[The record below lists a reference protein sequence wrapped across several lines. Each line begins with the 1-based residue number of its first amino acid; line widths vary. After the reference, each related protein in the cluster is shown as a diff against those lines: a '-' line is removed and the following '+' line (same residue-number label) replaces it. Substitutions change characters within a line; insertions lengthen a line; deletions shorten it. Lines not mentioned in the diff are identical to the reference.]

1 MPPLRN
7 IHTHP
12 TSLTA
17 ICPVINLTDTLCN
30 IDCLIALH
38 RIAACLFL
46 HVCAC
51 VCVSASVFAL
61 LSTCLSF
68 CSPVHLLVSASL
80 ALMLM
85 NVSVPDAWH
94 CVRARC
100 SDVIW
105 CRDEKSVQLG
115 LCMPCNFTQ
124 LLLFTFICHLE
135 QAGPAQRW
143 WGEGGLQ
150 IEDDNNYWEREWEAD
165 SDVWLR
171 ATKVW
176 SCNIGFY
183 LTVAHWCFILSEGG
197 NASSLY
203 PALFLNLW
211 CIYAIWISVCM
222 HDLVMKELPC
232 SLKMHSS
239 AAFLI

>member
-1 MPPLRN
+1 MHYLSMFTEEVSLSFRHAPPPLRN

-38 RIAACLFL
+38 QIAACLFL
-46 HVCAC
+46 HVCVC
-51 VCVSASVFAL
+51 VCVCACAFVH
-61 LSTCLSF
+61 LSF
-68 CSPVHLLVSASL
+68 ILLASA
-80 ALMLM
+80 
-85 NVSVPDAWH
+85 PT
-94 CVRARC
+94 CVRFSGSDANECICPRC
-100 SDVIW
+100 VTLCPGSLLW
-105 CRDEKSVQLG
+105 CNLMQGGKECAAWSLRALQLY
-115 LCMPCNFTQ
+115 PTP
-124 LLLFTFICHLE
+124 FIYIHLPFR
-135 QAGPAQRW
+135 AGRASSEV
-143 WGEGGLQ
+143 GGGLQ
-150 IEDDNNYWEREWEAD
+150 IEYDNNYWEREWEAD

-203 PALFLNLW
+203 PALF
-211 CIYAIWISVCM
+211 
-222 HDLVMKELPC
+222 
-232 SLKMHSS
+232 
-239 AAFLI
+239 